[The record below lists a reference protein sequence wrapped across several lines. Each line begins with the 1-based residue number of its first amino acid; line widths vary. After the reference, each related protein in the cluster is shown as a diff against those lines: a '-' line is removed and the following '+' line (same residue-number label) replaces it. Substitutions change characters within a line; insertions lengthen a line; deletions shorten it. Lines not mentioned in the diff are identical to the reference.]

1 MAEKPQN
8 WDTDPQQLADLASEN
23 FYPGR
28 QTQKRL
34 RHSTSW
40 LPMPTNKQLT
50 LCDKNPQTLLT
61 SRPGKQ
67 TCKQAR
73 DLTYQIHSAKML
85 KINEHHAL

>member
-8 WDTDPQQLADLASEN
+8 WDMDPQQLADLASEN

-40 LPMPTNKQLT
+40 LPVPTNKQLT
-50 LCDKNPQTLLT
+50 LGQKLSDFINLTPWKADLLT
-61 SRPGKQ
+61 GQRPHISDTQ
-67 TCKQAR
+67 CQNA
-73 DLTYQIHSAKML
+73 Q
-85 KINEHHAL
+85 N